1 MADREYKLIADLVA
15 ENEKEYKYDL
25 DCDSFELIMTD
36 HNTSVENFHVY
47 YKAEDTTLDA
57 MTLFVKAFRERYC
70 TRQSN
75 VSLYNVNNIWE
86 FMLWFLSP
94 ML

>member
-1 MADREYKLIADLVA
+1 MLSAQ
-15 ENEKEYKYDL
+15 
-25 DCDSFELIMTD
+25 
-36 HNTSVENFHVY
+36 NFHVY

-75 VSLYNVNNIWE
+75 VSLYNVNNEYLMKLIKTYPLQGE
-86 FMLWFLSP
+86 DLAYMRKHFLATSMFEVEYALWQNLYD
-94 ML
+94 